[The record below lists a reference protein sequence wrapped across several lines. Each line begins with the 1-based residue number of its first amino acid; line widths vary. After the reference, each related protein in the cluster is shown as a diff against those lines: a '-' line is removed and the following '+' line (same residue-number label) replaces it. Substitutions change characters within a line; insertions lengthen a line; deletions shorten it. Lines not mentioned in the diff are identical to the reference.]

1 MSEATIPLSS
11 LAGPNLLP
19 DWTPSFTTQAREAML
34 REKVEALKS
43 EIADWQA
50 TIILRDNIIQLAYEE
65 ITRLTETS
73 GLESSFRDW
82 MLSWPRK
89 GEEEKNV

>member
-1 MSEATIPLSS
+1 MNETAIPLSS
-11 LAGPNLLP
+11 LVRANLSP
-19 DWTPSFTTQAREAML
+19 DWKPSLTSAARETVL
-34 REKVEALKS
+34 REKVESLES
-43 EIADWQA
+43 EIADWKA

-73 GLESSFRDW
+73 GLDSSFRDW

-89 GEEEKNV
+89 GEEEKNA